1 MKREIPRDIKR
12 AVRLLQTSVT
22 SDDHLERTRQYE
34 DGIRVLKTCL
44 TGVAEPT
51 ELELIE
57 DLETDYTGKL
67 LQKVPD
73 PVPVNGNREEVI
85 NIWCNYLSLFIDHY
99 DEVTDNMKRK
109 PDIRRKINTFFLMV
123 DEEPEILD
131 RLMQCRNSAN

>member
-22 SDDHLERTRQYE
+22 SDDHMERTRQYE

-67 LQKVPD
+67 LQKVPN

-85 NIWCNYLSLFIDHY
+85 NIWCNYLNLFIDHY

-109 PDIRRKINTFFLMV
+109 PDIRRKINKFFLMV

-131 RLMQCRNSAN
+131 RLMQCRNRAN